1 MAAQCRCKGIKL
13 RIEVHL
19 HGDVP
24 LRADVT
30 AAQVETALR
39 PLLEYIDEDS
49 LADVRSVYE
58 DEPGILYEAQEHLLR
73 VCWSGDVGRKF
84 GEKVQAALAELAP
97 YTEHAVGMSL
107 SFYHDDGQDEFS
119 KLFVGPTPESIHEA
133 ERLYLVEEMSR
144 LLGRHFTE
152 TEIGEV
158 VTLVNQLFTR
168 SRGGA
173 GASGVSASTGL
184 SASARKRPELM

>member
-1 MAAQCRCKGIKL
+1 M
-13 RIEVHL
+13 
-19 HGDVP
+19 
-24 LRADVT
+24 
-30 AAQVETALR
+30 
-39 PLLEYIDEDS
+39 
-49 LADVRSVYE
+49 
-58 DEPGILYEAQEHLLR
+58 
-73 VCWSGDVGRKF
+73 
-84 GEKVQAALAELAP
+84 QAALAELAP

-119 KLFVGPTPESIHEA
+119 MLFVGPTPESIHEA

-184 SASARKRPELM
+184 SASARKRLH

>member
-1 MAAQCRCKGIKL
+1 M
-13 RIEVHL
+13 RIEVHV

-24 LRADVT
+24 LRAGVT
-30 AAQVETALR
+30 AVQVEAALR

-58 DEPGILYEAQEHLLR
+58 DEPGILYEAREHLLR
-73 VCWSGDVGRKF
+73 ICWSGDVGRKF
-84 GEKVQAALAELAP
+84 GEKFQAALTELTP
-97 YTEHAVGMSL
+97 YTERAAGVSL

-119 KLFVGPTPESIHEA
+119 MLFVGPTPESIHEA

-152 TEIGEV
+152 AEIGEV
-158 VTLVNQLFTR
+158 VSLVNQLFTR
-168 SRGGA
+168 SRSGPN
-173 GASGVSASTGL
+173 ASSISSSANL
-184 SASARKRPELM
+184 SASARKRLH

>member
-1 MAAQCRCKGIKL
+1 
-13 RIEVHL
+13 
-19 HGDVP
+19 VP
-24 LRADVT
+24 LRAGVT
-30 AAQVETALR
+30 ANQVEAALR

-58 DEPGILYEAQEHLLR
+58 DEPGILYEAREHLLR
-73 VCWSGDVGRKF
+73 ICWSGDVGRKF
-84 GEKVQAALAELAP
+84 GEKVQAALSELAP
-97 YTEHAVGMSL
+97 YTERAAGISL

-119 KLFVGPTPESIHEA
+119 MLFVGPTPESIHEA

-152 TEIGEV
+152 AEIGEV

-168 SRGGA
+168 SRGA
-173 GASGVSASTGL
+173 GTSSISSSAGL
-184 SASARKRPELM
+184 SASARKRLH